1 MRSTILKN
9 GLVIHANGQKRE
21 DILIE
26 NNIISAVGDINNT
39 SNGIKVI
46 DCKNRLIFPG
56 KSV

>member
-26 NNIISAVGDINNT
+26 NNIISTVGDINNT
-39 SNGIKVI
+39 GNDIKVI
-46 DCKNRLIFPG
+46 DCKKRLIFPG